1 MKIIFEGT
9 LPEIVGEVLM
19 FVQDANSMVTR
30 VPAEETVNKP
40 ANVEGVSADEP
51 EAAVEPKKS
60 KRNGSGKARRK
71 GRITVGGDDPEDDA
85 GTVVDAPDGDVD
97 VQDNKR
103 KGSKTNAGSADAVSY
118 SASDAGKAASS
129 AAALV
134 GPTPVRKIIAVL
146 TGGSEDLKDL
156 PEDKRA
162 EFIDACAGLF
172 EGEDDAV
179 A

>member
-1 MKIIFEGT
+1 MRVTFEGT
-9 LPEIVGEVLM
+9 FAQILAGMEE
-19 FVQDANSMVTR
+19 FAKTVTR
-30 VPAEETVNKP
+30 VPEEETVDKP
-40 ANVEGVSADEP
+40 ANVEGVSSDEP

-71 GRITVGGDDPEDDA
+71 GRITVGGDSAEDDA

-103 KGSKTNAGSADAVSY
+103 KGSKVDAGSVDRVSY